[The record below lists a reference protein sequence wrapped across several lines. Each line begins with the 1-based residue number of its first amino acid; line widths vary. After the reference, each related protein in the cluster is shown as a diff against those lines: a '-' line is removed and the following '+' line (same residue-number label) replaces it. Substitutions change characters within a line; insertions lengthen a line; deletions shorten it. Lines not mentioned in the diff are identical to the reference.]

1 MNLPSS
7 SSPTKRISTVIGAKK
22 NKMTN
27 PYKDKSWFKFL
38 SNKYVWVLL
47 FFCTWMIF
55 LDNYS
60 YFGHRILDQQIN
72 DLEDNATYYNE
83 EIKKD
88 QENIKQ
94 LKNSEQIEKYAR
106 EKYYMKKD
114 SEDIY
119 IIEFEGDTIKK
130 TDN

>member
-1 MNLPSS
+1 
-7 SSPTKRISTVIGAKK
+7 
-22 NKMTN
+22 MTN
-27 PYKDKSWFKFL
+27 PYKDKPWFKFL
-38 SNKYVWVLL
+38 SNKYIWVLL
-47 FFCTWMIF
+47 FFITWMIF

-60 YFGHRILDQQIN
+60 YFGHRILDKQIE
-72 DLEDNATYYNE
+72 DLEDNATYYNQ

-88 QENIKQ
+88 KENIKQ

-119 IIEFEGDTIKK
+119 IIEFEGDTVEK
-130 TDN
+130 

>member
-1 MNLPSS
+1 M
-7 SSPTKRISTVIGAKK
+7 K
-22 NKMTN
+22 N
-27 PYKDKSWFKFL
+27 PYKDKSWLNFL
-38 SNKYVWVLL
+38 RNKYVWVLL
-47 FFCTWMIF
+47 FFFTWMIF

-60 YFGHRILDQQIN
+60 YIDHRFLDKQIEE
-72 DLEDNATYYNE
+72 LEDNKEYYQE

-119 IIEFEGDTIKK
+119 IIEFEGDTIEKNK
-130 TDN
+130 TTKN

>member
-1 MNLPSS
+1 MS
-7 SSPTKRISTVIGAKK
+7 K
-22 NKMTN
+22 
-27 PYKDKSWFKFL
+27 PYKHTSWFKFL

-47 FFCTWMIF
+47 FFCVWMLF

-60 YFGHRILDQQIN
+60 YFDHRILNSEIEE
-72 DLEDNATYYNE
+72 LENNKSYYQE

-88 QENIKQ
+88 KENIKR
-94 LKNSEQIEKYAR
+94 LNNPNQIEKYAR

-119 IIEFEGDTIKK
+119 IIEYEGDSVTEKK
-130 TDN
+130 Q

>member
-1 MNLPSS
+1 
-7 SSPTKRISTVIGAKK
+7 
-22 NKMTN
+22 MTN

-47 FFCTWMIF
+47 FFCVWMIF

-60 YFGHRILDQQIN
+60 YFGHRILDQQIE
-72 DLEDNATYYNE
+72 DLEDNTTYYKE

-88 QENIKQ
+88 QQNIKQ

-119 IIEFEGDTIKK
+119 IIEFEGDTIEKN
-130 TDN
+130 D